1 MNDRPTPTPAPDRPA
16 LPRLGVFGL
25 MLGIF
30 LATLDGQIVS
40 TALPTIV
47 GDLGGLD
54 HFSWSVTAY
63 LLTMAAATPLWGKLG
78 DLYGRKGA
86 YINSVLLFLIGTVL
100 CGLAQSMGQLIA
112 FRAVQ
117 GLGAGGLMVGALAVI
132 GVLVPPQER
141 GRIQS
146 MVGVMLPVSFV
157 GGPLLGGF
165 ITDYMDWRWTFY
177 VNVPIGVIALLA
189 VAKGV
194 RLPAHRVTGRVDYL
208 GASLLTAGI
217 LALTLLASWAGTTYA
232 WTSWQIAALAV
243 AVVLSLAW
251 FVRVE
256 QRAAEPITP
265 PRLFSSREFTLAQI
279 LSFLVGAILVS
290 VINYLPQYMQFVQ
303 GASPTVSGMLI
314 LPLMLGMLTAQLT
327 IGRLMDRG
335 GLERVVPLTGGAVT
349 VVGTVLLLLL
359 GTDTPLPAASALTLV
374 VGVGVGILMQSTLL
388 TTMNNAAPRDM
399 GAATGT
405 VTLVRTI
412 GGSLGVAVLGAVH
425 SSRMADVLAGR
436 LGSDAEE
443 RLTAGGELTPALLK
457 DMSAGVRHTV
467 EDAVSSGLHGVV
479 VGAAVLS
486 VITFATAWFIRAT
499 PAPDPAT
506 AEAAVT
512 ASAPETDSVR
522 TPPAD

>member
-1 MNDRPTPTPAPDRPA
+1 MNDSPTPTPTSDRPA
-16 LPRLGVFGL
+16 LSRLGVFGL

-78 DLYGRKGA
+78 DLHGRKGA
-86 YINSVLLFLIGTVL
+86 YTNSVVLFLIGTVL
-100 CGLAQSMGQLIA
+100 CGLAQNMGQLIA

-177 VNVPIGVIALLA
+177 VNVPIGIVALLA

-194 RLPAHRVTGRVDYL
+194 RLPAHRAEGRVDYL
-208 GASLLTAGI
+208 GASLLTTGI
-217 LALTLLASWAGTTYA
+217 LALTLLAGWAGTTYA
-232 WTSWQIAALAV
+232 WTSWQIAVLAV

-256 QRAAEPITP
+256 RRAAEPITP
-265 PRLFSSREFTLAQI
+265 PRLFTSREFTLAQV
-279 LSFLVGAILVS
+279 LSLLVGAILVS
-290 VINYLPQYMQFVQ
+290 VINYLPQYMQFVH
-303 GASPTVSGMLI
+303 GASSTASGMLI

-327 IGRLMDRG
+327 TGRLMDRG
-335 GLERVVPLTGGAVT
+335 GLDRVVPLTGGTVT
-349 VVGTVLLLLL
+349 VVGALLLLLL
-359 GTDTPLPAASALTLV
+359 GTGTPLAAASALTLV
-374 VGVGVGILMQSTLL
+374 VGAGVGTLMQSTLL

-425 SSRMADVLAGR
+425 SSRMADVLTDR
-436 LGSDAEE
+436 LGPAAEE

-457 DMSAGVRHTV
+457 DMPTGVRHSV

-486 VITFATAWFIRAT
+486 VITLATAWFIRAA
-499 PAPDPAT
+499 PAPGPVT
-506 AEAAVT
+506 AESVT
-512 ASAPETDSVR
+512 ESTPETDSVR

>member
-1 MNDRPTPTPAPDRPA
+1 MNDPSTPTAAADRPA

-63 LLTMAAATPLWGKLG
+63 LLTMAASTPLWGKLG
-78 DLYGRKGA
+78 DLHGRKGA
-86 YINSVLLFLIGTVL
+86 YTNSVVLFLIGTVL

-117 GLGAGGLMVGALAVI
+117 GLGAGGLMVGAMSLIAVLAA
-132 GVLVPPQER
+132 PQER

-146 MVGVMLPVSFV
+146 MVGVMLPIAFV

-165 ITDYMDWRWTFY
+165 ITDYMNWRWTFY
-177 VNVPIGVIALLA
+177 VNVPIGAVALLA
-189 VAKGV
+189 VAKGI
-194 RLPAHRVTGRVDYL
+194 RLPTQRVTGRVDYL
-208 GASLLTAGI
+208 GAALLTGGI

-243 AVVLSLAW
+243 VIVLCLAW

-265 PRLFSSREFTLAQI
+265 PRLFTSREFTLAQV
-279 LSFLVGAILVS
+279 LSFLVGAVLIS
-290 VINYLPQYMQFVQ
+290 VVNYLPQYMQFVQ
-303 GASPTVSGMLI
+303 GASPTVSGLLI
-314 LPLMLGMLTAQLT
+314 LPLMLGMLTAQLVT
-327 IGRLMDRG
+327 GRLMDRG
-335 GLERVVPLTGGAVT
+335 GLDRVVPLTGGAVT
-349 VVGTVLLLLL
+349 VVGALLLLLL
-359 GTDTPLPAASALTLV
+359 GTDTPLVAASALTLV
-374 VGVGVGILMQSTLL
+374 TGVGVGILMQSTLL
-388 TTMNNAAPRDM
+388 TTIDNAAPRDM

-425 SSRMADVLAGR
+425 SSRTADVLAER
-436 LGSDAEE
+436 LGSDAEQ

-479 VGAAVLS
+479 VGAAALS
-486 VITFATAWFIRAT
+486 VIAFGTAWFIRAT
-499 PAPDPAT
+499 PVPDPDTAAAAAPGSAPDK
-506 AEAAVT
+506 
-512 ASAPETDSVR
+512 DSVR